1 MASPTQEVAAAVSVR
16 IQNPISRPASIQEIE
31 TPAMVVDMDALEH
44 NIQTMASSFETT
56 STVIRPHVKNHKCPE
71 LAKLQI
77 AAGAKG
83 VTCATVSEA
92 EGMYRGGI
100 SDILIANEVVG
111 PAKIAH
117 LIRIAADGADIKVAV
132 DSEINARALSAAASE
147 AGTEIGILVDLDV
160 GLNRC
165 GVEPGQKAVDLA
177 RTISTLPGLRLLGVM
192 AFDGHAGLEKTKAA
206 QQAACRISMQMAV
219 DTKRMIEAAG
229 IPCPVIS
236 ASSSKTYD
244 TAFEFPELTEIQ
256 AGMYLFM
263 DTTYQSR
270 YPDAPFRQALF
281 VLSTVISR
289 RGSRAVADAGI
300 KAVTGFRGPAAVRDR
315 EDCKIV
321 SLSAEHSSLDLTA
334 DSDLA
339 IGDLLWLAPSWGDGL
354 SALHDRIH
362 AVRGET
368 VEHIW
373 AIDG

>member
-147 AGTEIGILVDLDV
+147 AGNGNRHS
-160 GLNRC
+160 GGSRC
-165 GVEPGQKAVDLA
+165 GIE
-177 RTISTLPGLRLLGVM
+177 
-192 AFDGHAGLEKTKAA
+192 
-206 QQAACRISMQMAV
+206 SM
-219 DTKRMIEAAG
+219 R
-229 IPCPVIS
+229 C
-236 ASSSKTYD
+236 
-244 TAFEFPELTEIQ
+244 
-256 AGMYLFM
+256 
-263 DTTYQSR
+263 
-270 YPDAPFRQALF
+270 
-281 VLSTVISR
+281 
-289 RGSRAVADAGI
+289 
-300 KAVTGFRGPAAVRDR
+300 
-315 EDCKIV
+315 
-321 SLSAEHSSLDLTA
+321 
-334 DSDLA
+334 
-339 IGDLLWLAPSWGDGL
+339 
-354 SALHDRIH
+354 
-362 AVRGET
+362 
-368 VEHIW
+368 
-373 AIDG
+373 